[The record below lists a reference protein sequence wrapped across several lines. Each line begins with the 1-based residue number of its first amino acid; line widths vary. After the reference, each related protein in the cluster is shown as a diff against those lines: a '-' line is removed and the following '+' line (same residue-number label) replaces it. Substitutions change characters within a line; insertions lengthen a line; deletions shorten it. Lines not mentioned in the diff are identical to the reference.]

1 MRKDL
6 RDLISI
12 CLFAVITYLLAL
24 REHADTHL
32 RGACANLLAKL
43 IETTV
48 RLLTISPPL
57 SSLTNSF
64 NNQCSLVSTD
74 SQESSRLGLILLQFS
89 YIASWR
95 ISLDIQLGILAELL
109 STFRLCLN
117 DKNARVI
124 HVALNALRT
133 LLPVL
138 LTNSH
143 ALTII
148 AMGLLEDAVQHS
160 SSTYVLAK
168 VTTSGEGVE

>member
-1 MRKDL
+1 MFFVL
-6 RDLISI
+6 E
-12 CLFAVITYLLAL
+12 VITYLLLL
-24 REHADTHL
+24 REHTDAQL

-48 RLLTISPPL
+48 RLLTISPPI

-74 SQESSRLGLILLQFS
+74 SQESSRLGSMNSIESSLIFS
-89 YIASWR
+89 SFVI
-95 ISLDIQLGILAELL
+95 DIQLGILAELL

-148 AMGLLEDAVQHS
+148 ALELLEDAVQHS
-160 SSTYVLAK
+160 SSSYVLAK
-168 VTTSGEGVE
+168 VE